1 MYATTIDTTTPS
13 DVPSVPATADL
24 NPQLLRSAL
33 DAVYR
38 ERWASL
44 LEIARTHARRHED
57 PSDAVQDALVQV
69 LERPP
74 RDTSKRALAL
84 ALEAAVREA
93 CGRQHRSR
101 RDEAAMKIGLRKR
114 NPV

>member
-1 MYATTIDTTTPS
+1 MYAFKNDTTTPS
-13 DVPSVPATADL
+13 ASPLPSPIAAPS
-24 NPQLLRSAL
+24 PQLLRSTL

-38 ERWASL
+38 ERWADL
-44 LEIARTHARRHED
+44 HEIARKHARRHED
-57 PSDAVQDALVQV
+57 PSDAVQDAFVQV

-93 CGRQHRSR
+93 CGRHRR
-101 RDEAAMKIGLRKR
+101 IQRDEAAMKIGLRKR
-114 NPV
+114 FPV

>member
-1 MYATTIDTTTPS
+1 MYATTIDTTTQS
-13 DVPSVPATADL
+13 EVSPSVTVTDL
-24 NPQLLRSAL
+24 NPQLLRNAL

-57 PSDAVQDALVQV
+57 PSDAVQDAFVQV

-84 ALEAAVREA
+84 ALEAAVRAA
-93 CGRQHRSR
+93 CGRQRRSR

-114 NPV
+114 FPV